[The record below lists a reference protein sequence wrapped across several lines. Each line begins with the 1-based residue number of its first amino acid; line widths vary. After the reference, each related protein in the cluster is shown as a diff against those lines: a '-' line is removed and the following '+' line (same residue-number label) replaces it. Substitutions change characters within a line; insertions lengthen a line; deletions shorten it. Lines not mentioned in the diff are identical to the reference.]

1 MNCENTP
8 TSSPVRLIQRCE
20 ALGTKA
26 HSALVTHSALDHCL
40 HELLQFFVQ
49 KEGK

>member
-8 TSSPVRLIQRCE
+8 TSSRVRLIQHCE